1 MKRLLTTLFFVLSVC
16 GDATHAD
23 TLIEPPN
30 GFWLRSAARGS
41 VGLYGPTDP
50 SAKWNIAQWAS
61 PTEDLPTFEPGSCA
75 PGACFESEN
84 SALSVSV
91 ERPEGEPLKYSFW
104 QSGSELACTGPQN
117 QPKEFDLFAASNN
130 TALGPD
136 YPFAV
141 DRTFTLDQLSE
152 LRHRIV
158 VTPLE
163 LHMENECP
171 VTRGQL
177 ITAVVMRNDVAK
189 PAQIFF
195 YQLRLF
201 SQPPPRRTLWWWQG
215 DERRNKQGEV
225 TLLAYGFG
233 DNPSSFGETSANLGE
248 EKEIDIDLLP
258 RLSELITSG
267 LHDID
272 PDLSHWRVTATY
284 HGQTI
289 WGAVQLGSKWSGFEL
304 SSELAH

>member
-1 MKRLLTTLFFVLSVC
+1 MKRLWATLFVVLSVC

-30 GFWLRSAARGS
+30 GFWLRSASPGS

-61 PTEDLPTFEPGSCA
+61 PTEDLPSFEQGSCA

-84 SALSVSV
+84 SAIGVSV
-91 ERPEGEPLKYSFW
+91 ERPDGEPLEYSFW
-104 QSGSELACTGPQN
+104 QSGSKLACSGPQN
-117 QPKEFDLFAASNN
+117 LPREFDLLAASNN
-130 TALGPD
+130 TAVYPG

-141 DRTFTLDQLSE
+141 DRTLTLNQLSE

-158 VTPLE
+158 VTPLD
-163 LHMENECP
+163 LHMQDHCQ

-177 ITAVVMRNDVAK
+177 ITAVVLRNDVVK

-201 SQPPPRRTLWWWQG
+201 SQPPVPRTLWWWPG
-215 DERRNKQGEV
+215 DKRRNKQGVV

-233 DNPSSFGETSANLGE
+233 DNLSSFGETSANLGE
-248 EKEIDIDLLP
+248 KKQIDIDLLP
-258 RLSELITSG
+258 RLTKLISSG
-267 LHDID
+267 AHDID
-272 PDLSHWRVTATY
+272 SDVSHWRVTATY

-289 WGAVQLGSKWSGFEL
+289 WGAVQLRSRWSGFEL
-304 SSELAH
+304 SSD